1 MPVENK
7 ILFYLSSS
15 KAFAEKVS
23 NETGIPL
30 GKVEIKY
37 FSDGELIVRCLS
49 DVKNK
54 EVIVIQSTGKPSSQT
69 LFELELFVDA
79 VKNAGAKKV
88 VACLPYYGYSRQDRI
103 SYDGEPI
110 SARVVAK
117 VLETVGVDKVITI
130 DLHTEEIE
138 KYFTVEI
145 VNLKPF
151 EIYAQCFKNKVQPSD
166 LVVITPD
173 HGSDDRAIAFGKYF
187 PGCSVGFF
195 TKHRPTPNRSEVLSF
210 NGEVEGKTCIVIDDI
225 IDTCGTINNA
235 IRVLTKKKAKEIFV
249 IGTHAVFSSNARVE
263 GARDVMVSDTI
274 EKKVKGVKIISVT
287 KLLSDELKKH

>member
-1 MPVENK
+1 MENK
-7 ILFYLSSS
+7 ILFYLTSS
-15 KAFAEKVS
+15 KAFATKVS
-23 NETGIPL
+23 KETGIPL
-30 GKVEIKY
+30 GKVDIKY
-37 FSDGELIVRCLS
+37 FSDGELLVQCLS
-49 DVKNK
+49 DVKDK

-69 LFELELFVDA
+69 LFELELFADA

-88 VACLPYYGYSRQDRI
+88 VACLPYYGYCRQDRI

-117 VLETVGVDKVITI
+117 VLETVGFDQVYTI

-138 KYFTVEI
+138 KYFSI
-145 VNLKPF
+145 NFINLKPF
-151 EIYAQCFKNKVQPSD
+151 GIYAEYFKDKVSSKD

-195 TKHRPTPNRSEVLSF
+195 TKHRPRPNQSEVLSF
-210 NGEVEGKTCIVIDDI
+210 TGDVEGKTCIVIDDI

-235 IRVLTKKKAKEIFV
+235 IEVLTNKKAKKIFV
-249 IGTHAVFSSNARVE
+249 IGTHAVFSSNARVK
-263 GARDVMVSDTI
+263 GAYEVVVSDTL
-274 EKKVKGVKIISVT
+274 ENEVEGVRVISVT
-287 KLLSDELKKH
+287 KLLSNELKKC

>member
-1 MPVENK
+1 MENK
-7 ILFYLSSS
+7 ILFYLTSS
-15 KAFAEKVS
+15 KAFATKVS
-23 NETGIPL
+23 KETGIQL
-30 GKVEIKY
+30 GKVNIQY
-37 FSDGELIVRCLS
+37 FSDGELIVQCLS

-54 EVIVIQSTGKPSSQT
+54 QVIVIQSTGKPSAQS
-69 LFELELFVDA
+69 LFELELFADA

-88 VACLPYYGYSRQDRI
+88 VACLPYYGYCRQDRI
-103 SYDGEPI
+103 SYDGEPV

-117 VLETVGVDKVITI
+117 VLETVGFDEVYTI

-138 KYFTVEI
+138 KYFSI
-145 VNLKPF
+145 NFVNLKPF
-151 EIYAQCFKNKVQPSD
+151 SIYAEYFKDKVNPSD

-195 TKHRPTPNRSEVLSF
+195 KKHRPKPNQSEVLSF
-210 NGEVEGKTCIVIDDI
+210 AGDVEGKMCIVIDDI

-235 IRVLTKKKAKEIFV
+235 IKVLKNMKAKKIFV
-249 IGTHAVFSSNARVE
+249 IGTHAVFSSSSRVN
-263 GARDVMVSDTI
+263 GANEVVVSDTLENKI
-274 EKKVKGVKIISVT
+274 EGVRVISVT